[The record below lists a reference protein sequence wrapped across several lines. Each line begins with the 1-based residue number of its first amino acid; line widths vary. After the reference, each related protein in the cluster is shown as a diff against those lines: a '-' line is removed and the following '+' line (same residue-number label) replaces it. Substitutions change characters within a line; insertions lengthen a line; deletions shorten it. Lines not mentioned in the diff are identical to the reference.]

1 MNSDNELERRADY
14 PDILSELRDIRA
26 EQKRQWEKLQGHIR
40 ETQEITDLWLHS
52 RWLLRTLQFI
62 AALAA
67 GLLGGWLLLKQ
78 VLGGHS

>member
-1 MNSDNELERRADY
+1 MNSDNEFERRADY
-14 PDILSELRDIRA
+14 PDILSELRDIRV
-26 EQKRQWEKLQGHIR
+26 EQKRQWEKLQKHIR

-52 RWLLRTLQFI
+52 RWFLRTLQFI

-67 GLLGGWLLLKQ
+67 SLLGGWLLLKQ